1 MRWALIGASDVC
13 ARRMLPAL
21 RAAGQDVRA
30 IYSSDLERAQLFA
43 RAHALDVPTADLH
56 RALDAGVDAVYISS
70 RNDRH
75 CSNVLASAVAGKH
88 VLCEKP
94 LATTVADALSM
105 VDACEAHGVMLAT
118 NHHLRGS
125 WTLRELAR
133 RVTSGAVGAVLSAR
147 VQNVIELTERL
158 RTWRL
163 SQPDAGGGVIF
174 DLAVHDIDALRFIL
188 GRELQEVAAFSATQR
203 LGSEGV
209 EDAVV
214 SAQVWSGDILV
225 AAHEAYTVPA
235 THTVVEVHG
244 SEGSILALDALRP
257 DSPGQLSISDGGGQ
271 RSLDVPQHAGKYEQ
285 VVRDFCEAVATGGRP
300 AATGRDGAMSLLG
313 ALALRESAA
322 IGSRV
327 SIDVPAVLRTRQAL
341 T

>member
-1 MRWALIGASDVC
+1 
-13 ARRMLPAL
+13 MLPAL
-21 RAAGQDVRA
+21 RAAGQDIRA
-30 IYSSDLERAQLFA
+30 IYSSDLERARLFA
-43 RAHALDVPTADLH
+43 RAHALDLGTSDLH
-56 RALDAGVDAVYISS
+56 RALDAGVDAVYVSS

-75 CSNVLASAVAGKH
+75 RADVFAAAEAGKH

-94 LATTVADALSM
+94 LATTMADAVSM
-105 VDACEAHGVMLAT
+105 VEACDARGVVLAT

-125 WTLRELAR
+125 ETLREMAR
-133 RVTSGAVGAVLSAR
+133 QVASGTIGTILSAR
-147 VQNVIELTERL
+147 IQNAIELSERL

-163 SQPDAGGGVIF
+163 RQPGAGGGVIF

-188 GRELQEVAAFSATQR
+188 GRELRQVTALSVTQR
-203 LGSEGV
+203 LGGAGV

-214 SAQVWSGDILV
+214 SAQIWDGDVVV

-235 THTVVEVHG
+235 TQTLIEVHG
-244 SEGSILALDALRP
+244 SEGSILAVDALRP
-257 DSPGQLSISDGGGQ
+257 DSPGWLSISDRHGPRRLSIPHQ
-271 RSLDVPQHAGKYEQ
+271 ANKYEQ
-285 VVRDFCEAVATGGRP
+285 VVHDFCVAATTGGRP

-322 IGSRV
+322 GGGRV
-327 SIDVPAVLRTRQAL
+327 LVDPPLALRAGQAL

>member
-1 MRWALIGASDVC
+1 MRWALVGASDVC

-21 RAAGQDVRA
+21 RAVGQDVRV
-30 IYSSDLERAQLFA
+30 IYSSDLERARLFA
-43 RAHALDVPTADLH
+43 RAHALDVGTSDLH

-75 CSNVLASAVAGKH
+75 RADVLAAAEAGKH

-94 LATTVADALSM
+94 LATTMADAVAM
-105 VDACEAHGVMLAT
+105 VEACDARGVVLAT
-118 NHHLRGS
+118 DHHLRGS
-125 WTLRELAR
+125 ETLREMAR
-133 RVTSGAVGAVLSAR
+133 QVASGAIGTNLSAR
-147 VQNVIELTERL
+147 IQNAIELTERL

-163 SQPDAGGGVIF
+163 RQPGAGGGVIF

-188 GRELQEVAAFSATQR
+188 GRELRQVTALSVTQR
-203 LGSEGV
+203 LGGAEV

-214 SAQVWSGDILV
+214 SAQIWDGDVVV

-235 THTVVEVHG
+235 THTVIEVHG

-257 DSPGQLSISDGGGQ
+257 DSPGQLSISDHGGQ
-271 RSLDVPQHAGKYEQ
+271 RRLDVPQHAGKYEQ

-322 IGSRV
+322 VGSRV